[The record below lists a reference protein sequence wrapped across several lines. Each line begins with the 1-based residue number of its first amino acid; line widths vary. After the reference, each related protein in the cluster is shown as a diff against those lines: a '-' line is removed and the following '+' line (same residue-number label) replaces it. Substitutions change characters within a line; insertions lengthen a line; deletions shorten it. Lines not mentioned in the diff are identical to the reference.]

1 MKLKNR
7 KMKKLIILSLVL
19 LSMYACIKKDALK
32 YDPKLVGEWVSNEDN
47 VRTWL
52 NINSDGQGYY
62 YTIGGESDASGEVK
76 YSLFEKKMWIVK
88 RKFKVSKWLTGRT
101 DGIDTV
107 RTTVRTTGKDT
118 IYKIDMKMV
127 LQTTGIF
134 SGRSITLYR
143 LWQTP

>member
-1 MKLKNR
+1 
-7 KMKKLIILSLVL
+7 MKKLVILSLVL
-19 LSMYACIKKDALK
+19 FCTYSCIKKAALK

-47 VRTWL
+47 VKTWL
-52 NINSDGQGYY
+52 NINTDGQGYY
-62 YTIGGESDASGEVK
+62 YTNGSEGDVSGEVQ
-76 YSLFEKKMWIVK
+76 YSLFEKKMYIGK

-101 DGIDTV
+101 DGIDTL

-118 IYKIDMKMV
+118 IYRIDMKMV
-127 LQTTGIF
+127 LQTTGLF